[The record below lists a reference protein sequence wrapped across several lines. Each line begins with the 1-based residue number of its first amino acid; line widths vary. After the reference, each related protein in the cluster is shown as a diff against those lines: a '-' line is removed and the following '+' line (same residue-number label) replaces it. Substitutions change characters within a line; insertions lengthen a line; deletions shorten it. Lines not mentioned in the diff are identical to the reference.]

1 VESLS
6 REQLAERGRTAS
18 QVAADAVAL
27 ERRRYK
33 QRQMEKPQSA
43 KVLRMLHCLGDQRQ
57 DIVSHVGPQI
67 KELKQAMYRRY
78 NTLFGALSANVN
90 GNYFSKVLC
99 I

>member
-1 VESLS
+1 MESLS

-67 KELKQAMYRRY
+67 
-78 NTLFGALSANVN
+78 
-90 GNYFSKVLC
+90 
-99 I
+99 